1 MNPQKKVLDPPVAS
15 QYWRSKI
22 QTIAERRSKS
32 AALRAALSKVGARAR
47 AALFKKD
54 GSASAS
60 GALKK
65 G

>member
-1 MNPQKKVLDPPVAS
+1 MSIYTLWLTAPE
-15 QYWRSKI
+15 I
-22 QTIAERRSKS
+22 QNLQIIAERRSKS

-54 GSASAS
+54 ESASAS